1 MQVHHSTAVAV
12 VIGIL
17 VAVPITAHAQPAFGV
32 PELVAAARSSDHQ
45 AVRDLLE
52 AGADPDATYGDGTTA
67 LHWAAH
73 RDAHAMVTDLL
84 AAGADVD
91 PADDHGVTPL
101 SLACVNGNRRIVDA
115 LLAAGADPNAARGNG
130 ETPLM
135 TAARVGGL
143 DVVRSLI
150 AAGADPN
157 AREAALGQTSLMLAV
172 AGNHTPVARL
182 LLETGAAVSAR
193 STNRFTPLLFA
204 AQQGNLEAADLLLS
218 AGADV
223 NESAPDGIGGNTNAR
238 SRFVPDTDAA
248 ALLVAI
254 DSGHPELAR
263 FLLARGA
270 DPDHDGAGRTALH
283 AAVQRKMP
291 EVVAAL
297 LDHGADPDPRMTK
310 RLPFVSRRITQNNGM
325 TPSNIGATPFFLAAS
340 YNDLES
346 MKILVEGGADPTL
359 RTDDETTALMVAAGG
374 DYVEGADKYGVRWF
388 GDNLPLQESALAA
401 VKYLLDL
408 GLDINARNIH
418 EQTTLHGAV
427 YLGGTLLVPYLVE
440 QGAEI
445 DVVNVRG
452 QTPWMVAAEGEYR
465 SGSFYTHEE
474 TGEVLERLG
483 ADMTLGED
491 LGPNFREV
499 LAAREQQQ
507 Q

>member
-1 MQVHHSTAVAV
+1 MQRFFSTASAVAT
-12 VIGIL
+12 GIL
-17 VAVPITAHAQPAFGV
+17 VAALPVTSHAQPAGAL
-32 PELVAAARSSDHQ
+32 PDLVAAARSGDGA
-45 AVRDLLE
+45 AVRALLA
-52 AGADPDATYGDGTTA
+52 AGADPAVTYGDGTTA

-84 AAGADVD
+84 AAGADVN
-91 PADDHGVTPL
+91 AGDDHDVTPL
-101 SLACVNGNRRIVDA
+101 SLACLNGNRLIVDA
-115 LLAAGADPNAARGNG
+115 LLAAGADPNAARTNG

-135 TAARVGGL
+135 TAARVGNL
-143 DVVRSLI
+143 DVVRSLL

-157 AREAALGQTSLMLAV
+157 AREATLGQTALMLAV
-172 AGNHTPVARL
+172 AENHTPVARL
-182 LLETGAAVSAR
+182 LLETGASASAR
-193 STNRFTPLLFA
+193 SANRFTPLLFA
-204 AQQGNLEAADLLLS
+204 AQQGNLEAADLLLA

-238 SRFVPDTDAA
+238 SRYVPDTDAA

-254 DSGHPELAR
+254 DSGHAELAR

-291 EVVAAL
+291 DVVAAL
-297 LDHGADPDPRMTK
+297 LEHGADPDPRLTK
-310 RLPFVSRRITQNNGM
+310 RLPFVSRRIQQNNGM

-340 YNDLES
+340 YNDLAS
-346 MKILVEGGADPTL
+346 MRILVEGGADPTL
-359 RTDDETTALMVAAGG
+359 RTDDETTALMAAAGG

-388 GDNLPLQESALAA
+388 GDNLPLQQSALEA

-452 QTPWMVAAEGEYR
+452 QTPWMIAAEGEYR
-465 SGSFYTHEE
+465 SGSFYTHQE

-483 ADMTLGED
+483 ADTALGED
-491 LGPNFREV
+491 LGPNFRDV
-499 LAAREQQQ
+499 LAAREQQP
-507 Q
+507 

>member
-1 MQVHHSTAVAV
+1 MQVQASTVTAIATGVLATA
-12 VIGIL
+12 L
-17 VAVPITAHAQPAFGV
+17 SITSHAQPAFD
-32 PELVAAARSSDHQ
+32 PPDLVAAARSSDHQ
-45 AVRDLLE
+45 AVRALLE

-73 RDAHAMVTDLL
+73 RDSHAMATDLL

-91 PADDHGVTPL
+91 AADDHGVTPL
-101 SLACVNGNRRIVDA
+101 ALASLNGSLSIVDT
-115 LLAAGADPNAARGNG
+115 LLAAGADANAARGNG

-135 TAARVGGL
+135 TAARVGSL
-143 DVVRSLI
+143 DVVRILL

-157 AREAALGQTSLMLAV
+157 ATEATLGQTALMLAV
-172 AGNHTPVARL
+172 AENHTPVARL

-204 AQQGNLEAADLLLS
+204 AQQGNLAAADLLLS
-218 AGADV
+218 AGADAD
-223 NESAPDGIGGNTNAR
+223 ESAPDGIGGNTNAR
-238 SRFVPDTDAA
+238 SRFVAGTDAD

-254 DSGHPELAR
+254 DSGHSELAR

-291 EVVAAL
+291 EVIAAL
-297 LDHGADPDPRMTK
+297 LEHDADPDPRMTK

-325 TPSNIGATPFFLAAS
+325 TPANIGATPFFLAAS

-346 MKILVEGGADPTL
+346 MRILVEGGADPTL

-388 GDNLPLQESALAA
+388 GDNLPLQQSALAA
-401 VKYLLDL
+401 VEYLLEL
-408 GLDINARNIH
+408 GLDVNATNVH

-452 QTPWMVAAEGEYR
+452 QTPWMIAAEGEYR
-465 SGSFYTHEE
+465 SGSFYTHQE
-474 TGEVLERLG
+474 TGEVLEQLG
-483 ADMTLGED
+483 ADTTLGQD
-491 LGPNFREV
+491 LGPNFRDI
-499 LAAREQQQ
+499 LAAREQQP
-507 Q
+507 